1 MDQISF
7 FAAVSLIAQL
17 GESDDEGTQET
28 ESVYARITAS
38 QPVHQI
44 NERSESRN
52 FTENHRGMGEPAVFD
67 DDPQKY
73 EMIDQKYSTAVFGK
87 GKTQS
92 TSVST
97 STSSTFA
104 SSEGSFY
111 AKKSSEGVIDS
122 KDGDD
127 GDMCQNF
134 SSRMGSCDAYQSAL
148 EASFLV
154 NDSFTFQEDN
164 FITSFKLNLFEDE
177 PSSLDF
183 NLNGFLKLISSLDD
197 TDENREIEFGSDSSH
212 YLQDQSKSKYVE
224 DEILSRL
231 ESTQLLSGNINK
243 MQIQTQTQTQA
254 QTEILI
260 SNPRCN
266 ENEIIKESSSI
277 AKELSFK
284 ESRYL
289 KIPIN
294 NYNLNKKL
302 PDKPAAYLAMQKI
315 LNLLHALGSTEES
328 GSEYVDIPKNVLDE
342 EEILWNLTK

>member
-1 MDQISF
+1 MDQVSF
-7 FAAVSLIAQL
+7 FAAVRLIAQL
-17 GESDDEGTQET
+17 GEGDDEGTQET

-52 FTENHRGMGEPAVFD
+52 FTEKHRGMGEPAVFD
-67 DDPQKY
+67 DDPRKY
-73 EMIDQKYSTAVFGK
+73 EKIDQKHSTAVFGI

-97 STSSTFA
+97 STSSTLA

-111 AKKSSEGVIDS
+111 AKKSREGVIDS

-134 SSRMGSCDAYQSAL
+134 SSRMGSCDAL

-243 MQIQTQTQTQA
+243 MQIQTQTQA

-260 SNPRCN
+260 SNQRYN

-302 PDKPAAYLAMQKI
+302 ADKPAPYLAMQKI